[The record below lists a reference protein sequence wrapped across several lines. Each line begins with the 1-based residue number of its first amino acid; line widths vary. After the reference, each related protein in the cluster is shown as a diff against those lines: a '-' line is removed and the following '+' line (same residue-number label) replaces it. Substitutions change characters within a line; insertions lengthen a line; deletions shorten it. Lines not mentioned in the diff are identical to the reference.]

1 MLGPAADGEQRQGE
15 RGEQETRGRLHG
27 FLLRF

>member
-1 MLGPAADGEQRQGE
+1 MLGIAADGEQGQGE

-27 FLLRF
+27 LSP